1 MKSKSASLADKT
13 SKELHKC
20 FEQFGLKIT
29 AEANLHVVNFL
40 DVTFD
45 LNNGKF
51 KPYRKPN
58 DDPLY
63 INRHSNHPASIIKQ
77 LPTSINKHISAL
89 SADEQ
94 TFHES
99 APIYQNA
106 LRGKTEFVLYGS
118 PQKLSRQSE
127 CNIAMNN
134 PIINQAKEY
143 EYLGVTLDRHL
154 TLSIAKYLKFIR
166 ECHRDW
172 ANFHAYVRT

>member
-1 MKSKSASLADKT
+1 MVDI
-13 SKELHKC
+13 
-20 FEQFGLKIT
+20 QFARLVDPLPFSSPI
-29 AEANLHVVNFL
+29 VNFL

-63 INRHSNHPASIIKQ
+63 INRHSNHPPSIIKQ
-77 LPTSINKHISAL
+77 LPTSINKRISAL

-106 LRGKTEFVLYGS
+106 LRHTQFR
-118 PQKLSRQSE
+118 PQTRLHEASTTKKHAETDNAISFGLTLHSAKMSKQTSH
-127 CNIAMNN
+127 A
-134 PIINQAKEY
+134 IILCLIDKHS
-143 EYLGVTLDRHL
+143 HL
-154 TLSIAKYLKFIR
+154 TTSYTRFSTETQPRSVIA
-166 ECHRDW
+166 
-172 ANFHAYVRT
+172 A

>member
-1 MKSKSASLADKT
+1 MKKKSARLADKMR
-13 SKELHKC
+13 KELHKC

-29 AEANLHVVNFL
+29 AKATLHVVNFL

-63 INRHSNHPASIIKQ
+63 INRHSNHPPSIIKH
-77 LPTSINKHISAL
+77 LPTSINKRISAL

-94 TFHES
+94 IFHES

-106 LRGKTEFVLYGS
+106 LR
-118 PQKLSRQSE
+118 R
-127 CNIAMNN
+127 
-134 PIINQAKEY
+134 
-143 EYLGVTLDRHL
+143 
-154 TLSIAKYLKFIR
+154 
-166 ECHRDW
+166 
-172 ANFHAYVRT
+172 